1 MIKFRSEAGRST
13 GTVKRKGSLAK
24 MTNFGYYLDDDKAF
38 IARCEEALA
47 KAEVS
52 EDLANKIAAAKEAL
66 EKEMEIEP
74 VDMRSALNRL
84 HSPLAK
90 DDAEKEKIFK
100 DSRSAVF
107 LVRKAIYDTKLN
119 GMVNTLTSKYASN
132 AKRVLEDGIHTIEVT
147 KGEMEK
153 YGLTGDDVTAGLYS
167 ATTLSQSTKSKA
179 VAEFIVKMRPQLEKA
194 IDAVKAA
201 NAINASDLNAIL
213 LEMKDMFDEAQK
225 DAEEIKYSVR
235 TTIAAAD
242 KEDIDAIP
250 QPDTLGESVQNEG
263 VFSRLASWFSNIA
276 SKIRGFVDSILGLTD
291 EANDEVDSLMALL
304 EGVEE
309 SCKREGSALP
319 LEDAVLAVSDL
330 LKGRGYTERS
340 ADSWI
345 NVNMNR
351 IQDMLDAGSSPEDIV
366 YEIDGPLAESRNS
379 EGSGA
384 KAYTFTWWDN
394 EPTAERRPTTRS
406 DLKKCL
412 HKEIFTAADD
422 AEALELAMEYLCDY
436 IGDDPENV
444 ADTPEEIWDYFDSDW
459 GDGNPIPMV
468 LKQGRSVVKDSG
480 FDPNDVEESAA
491 GSLVQTESKGRE
503 QVIRELQDILD
514 LLREGGKY
522 GEKAAISDARRAAEG
537 TKWAEMVGNVCDIG
551 PRILDPEDLIELL
564 IKRVTE
570 E

>member
-1 MIKFRSEAGRST
+1 MIKPQSEAGRST

-107 LVRKAIYDTKLN
+107 LVRKAIYDEKLN

-147 KGEMEK
+147 KSEMAK

-201 NAINASDLNAIL
+201 DAINASDLNAIL
-213 LEMKDMFDEAQK
+213 VEMKDMFDEAQK

-242 KEDIDAIP
+242 KEDLDAIP

-263 VFSRLASWFSNIA
+263 VFSKLASWFSKVA
-276 SKIRGFVDSILGLTD
+276 GKIRSFVDRVLGLTNEADD
-291 EANDEVDSLMALL
+291 ELDHLMGVL

-309 SCKREGSALP
+309 AVSGKCEAKGKEQVLQELRDIEDLL
-319 LEDAVLAVSDL
+319 LENGTSYPGEAMENDVLAAVKGTEWEGRARSI
-330 LKGRGYTERS
+330 LKDPDFTENL
-340 ADSWI
+340 APAEL
-345 NVNMNR
+345 VE
-351 IQDMLDAGSSPEDIV
+351 LIV
-366 YEIDGPLAESRNS
+366 QN
-379 EGSGA
+379 
-384 KAYTFTWWDN
+384 
-394 EPTAERRPTTRS
+394 
-406 DLKKCL
+406 
-412 HKEIFTAADD
+412 
-422 AEALELAMEYLCDY
+422 
-436 IGDDPENV
+436 
-444 ADTPEEIWDYFDSDW
+444 
-459 GDGNPIPMV
+459 
-468 LKQGRSVVKDSG
+468 
-480 FDPNDVEESAA
+480 
-491 GSLVQTESKGRE
+491 
-503 QVIRELQDILD
+503 
-514 LLREGGKY
+514 
-522 GEKAAISDARRAAEG
+522 ISNA
-537 TKWAEMVGNVCDIG
+537 
-551 PRILDPEDLIELL
+551 
-564 IKRVTE
+564 
-570 E
+570 

>member
-1 MIKFRSEAGRST
+1 MIKPRSEAGRST

-38 IARCEEALA
+38 ISRCEEALA

-66 EKEMEIEP
+66 EKEMAIEP

-107 LVRKAIYDTKLN
+107 LVRKAIYDTKLD

-153 YGLTGDDVTAGLYS
+153 YGLTGDDITAGLYS

-201 NAINASDLNAIL
+201 DAINSSDLNAIL
-213 LEMKDMFDEAQK
+213 LEMKDMFDAAQK

-242 KEDIDAIP
+242 KEDLDAIP
-250 QPDTLGESVQNEG
+250 QPDTLGESIQNEG
-263 VFSRLASWFSNIA
+263 IFSKLAGWFSNVV
-276 SKIRGFVDSILGLTD
+276 SKIRGFVDSILGLTE

-309 SCKREGSALP
+309 SN
-319 LEDAVLAVSDL
+319 
-330 LKGRGYTERS
+330 KGE
-340 ADSWI
+340 A
-345 NVNMNR
+345 
-351 IQDMLDAGSSPEDIV
+351 
-366 YEIDGPLAESRNS
+366 RNS
-379 EGSGA
+379 GWSEEDSEMFA
-384 KAYTFTWWDN
+384 ADLDPDVKLSEIKAMLKEEPYFIDN
-394 EPTAERRPTTRS
+394 PHEIKEVAA
-406 DLKKCL
+406 
-412 HKEIFTAADD
+412 EIFDYVQQGADESNKGEARNSGWSEEDSEMFAADLD
-422 AEALELAMEYLCDY
+422 PDVKLSEIKAMLKEEPYFEEHPHEIKEVAAEIFDY
-436 IGDDPENV
+436 VQQG
-444 ADTPEEIWDYFDSDW
+444 ADESNKGES
-459 GDGNPIPMV
+459 NPA
-468 LKQGRSVVKDSG
+468 K
-480 FDPNDVEESAA
+480 
-491 GSLVQTESKGRE
+491 TESKGIE
-503 QVIRELQDILD
+503 QVRKELNDIAD
-514 LLREGGKY
+514 LWVGNDY
-522 GEKAAISDARRAAEG
+522 GDDKERALADACTVVEG
-537 TKWAEMVGNVCDIG
+537 TEWEDAACAILKDSDMMGRLTVAEA
-551 PRILDPEDLIELL
+551 IELIL
-564 IKRVTE
+564 SE
-570 E
+570 LPEA

>member
-1 MIKFRSEAGRST
+1 MTQIRSEAGRST

-38 IARCEEALA
+38 IARCEEALS

-74 VDMRSALNRL
+74 VAMRSALNRL

-167 ATTLSQSTKSKA
+167 ATTLSASTKSKA

-201 NAINASDLNAIL
+201 DAINASDLNAIL
-213 LEMKDMFDEAQK
+213 IEMKDMFDAAQK

-242 KEDIDAIP
+242 KEDLDAIP
-250 QPDTLGESVQNEG
+250 QPDTLGEAVQNEG
-263 VFSRLASWFSNIA
+263 VFSKLARWFSSVA
-276 SKIRGFVDSILGLTD
+276 SKIRGFVDSILGLTE
-291 EANDEVDSLMALL
+291 EANDEVDSLMTLL

-309 SCKREGSALP
+309 S
-319 LEDAVLAVSDL
+319 
-330 LKGRGYTERS
+330 
-340 ADSWI
+340 
-345 NVNMNR
+345 
-351 IQDMLDAGSSPEDIV
+351 AGE
-366 YEIDGPLAESRNS
+366 
-379 EGSGA
+379 
-384 KAYTFTWWDN
+384 
-394 EPTAERRPTTRS
+394 
-406 DLKKCL
+406 
-412 HKEIFTAADD
+412 AA
-422 AEALELAMEYLCDY
+422 
-436 IGDDPENV
+436 
-444 ADTPEEIWDYFDSDW
+444 
-459 GDGNPIPMV
+459 
-468 LKQGRSVVKDSG
+468 
-480 FDPNDVEESAA
+480 
-491 GSLVQTESKGRE
+491 QTESKGIE
-503 QVIRELQDILD
+503 QVRKELNDVAD
-514 LLREGGKY
+514 LWVGNDY
-522 GEKAAISDARRAAEG
+522 DDDKARALADACKAVEG
-537 TKWAEMVGNVCDIG
+537 TEWEDAACAVLKDEDMMERLTVAEA
-551 PRILDPEDLIELL
+551 IELIL
-564 IKRVTE
+564 SE
-570 E
+570 LPEA

>member
-1 MIKFRSEAGRST
+1 MNEPRSEAGRST

-74 VDMRSALNRL
+74 VAMRSALNRL

-90 DDAEKEKIFK
+90 DDADKEKIFK

-107 LVRKAIYDTKLN
+107 LVRKAIYDEKLN

-167 ATTLSQSTKSKA
+167 ATTLTQSTKSKA

-201 NAINASDLNAIL
+201 DAINASDLNAIL
-213 LEMKDMFDEAQK
+213 IEMKDMFDAAQK

-242 KEDIDAIP
+242 KEDLDAIP
-250 QPDTLGESVQNEG
+250 QPDTLGEAVQNEG
-263 VFSRLASWFSNIA
+263 IFSKLAGWFSNIA
-276 SKIRGFVDSILGLTD
+276 SKIRGFVDSILGLTE

-309 SCKREGSALP
+309 SVAGEPAKTEAKGIEQVRKELNDVADLWVGNDYGDDKARALADACTAVAGTEW
-319 LEDAVLAVSDL
+319 EDAACSILKDSDMM
-330 LKGRGYTERS
+330 ERLT
-340 ADSWI
+340 
-345 NVNMNR
+345 V
-351 IQDMLDAGSSPEDIV
+351 
-366 YEIDGPLAESRNS
+366 
-379 EGSGA
+379 
-384 KAYTFTWWDN
+384 
-394 EPTAERRPTTRS
+394 
-406 DLKKCL
+406 
-412 HKEIFTAADD
+412 
-422 AEALELAMEYLCDY
+422 AEA
-436 IGDDPENV
+436 
-444 ADTPEEIWDYFDSDW
+444 
-459 GDGNPIPMV
+459 
-468 LKQGRSVVKDSG
+468 
-480 FDPNDVEESAA
+480 
-491 GSLVQTESKGRE
+491 
-503 QVIRELQDILD
+503 
-514 LLREGGKY
+514 
-522 GEKAAISDARRAAEG
+522 
-537 TKWAEMVGNVCDIG
+537 
-551 PRILDPEDLIELL
+551 IELIL
-564 IKRVTE
+564 SE
-570 E
+570 LPEA

>member
-52 EDLANKIAAAKEAL
+52 EDLANKIATAKEAL

-107 LVRKAIYDTKLN
+107 LVRKAIYDEKLT

-147 KGEMEK
+147 KGEMAK

-201 NAINASDLNAIL
+201 DAINASDLNAIL
-213 LEMKDMFDEAQK
+213 VEMKDMFDEAQK

-242 KEDIDAIP
+242 KEDLDAIP

-263 VFSRLASWFSNIA
+263 VFSKLASWFSNIA
-276 SKIRGFVDSILGLTD
+276 SKIRGFVDSILGLTE
-291 EANDEVDSLMALL
+291 EADAEVDRLMALL

-309 SCKREGSALP
+309 S
-319 LEDAVLAVSDL
+319 
-330 LKGRGYTERS
+330 
-340 ADSWI
+340 
-345 NVNMNR
+345 
-351 IQDMLDAGSSPEDIV
+351 AGEP
-366 YEIDGPLAESRNS
+366 
-379 EGSGA
+379 A
-384 KAYTFTWWDN
+384 K
-394 EPTAERRPTTRS
+394 
-406 DLKKCL
+406 
-412 HKEIFTAADD
+412 
-422 AEALELAMEYLCDY
+422 
-436 IGDDPENV
+436 
-444 ADTPEEIWDYFDSDW
+444 
-459 GDGNPIPMV
+459 
-468 LKQGRSVVKDSG
+468 
-480 FDPNDVEESAA
+480 
-491 GSLVQTESKGRE
+491 TESKGIE
-503 QVIRELQDILD
+503 QVRKELNDVAD
-514 LLREGGKY
+514 LWVGDDYRGD
-522 GEKAAISDARRAAEG
+522 KARALADACKAVEG
-537 TKWAEMVGNVCDIG
+537 TEWEDAACSILKDSDMMERLTVAEA
-551 PRILDPEDLIELL
+551 IELIL
-564 IKRVTE
+564 SE
-570 E
+570 LPEA

>member
-1 MIKFRSEAGRST
+1 MTNIRSEAGRST

-47 KAEVS
+47 SAEVS

-107 LVRKAIYDTKLN
+107 LVRKAIYDEKLT

-147 KGEMEK
+147 KGEMAK

-201 NAINASDLNAIL
+201 DAINASDLNAIL
-213 LEMKDMFDEAQK
+213 VEMKNMFDEAQK

-242 KEDIDAIP
+242 KEDLDAIP

-263 VFSRLASWFSNIA
+263 VFSKLASWFSNIA
-276 SKIRGFVDSILGLTD
+276 SKIRGFVNSILGLTE
-291 EANDEVDSLMALL
+291 EADAEVDRLMALL

-309 SCKREGSALP
+309 S
-319 LEDAVLAVSDL
+319 
-330 LKGRGYTERS
+330 
-340 ADSWI
+340 
-345 NVNMNR
+345 
-351 IQDMLDAGSSPEDIV
+351 AGEP
-366 YEIDGPLAESRNS
+366 
-379 EGSGA
+379 A
-384 KAYTFTWWDN
+384 K
-394 EPTAERRPTTRS
+394 
-406 DLKKCL
+406 
-412 HKEIFTAADD
+412 
-422 AEALELAMEYLCDY
+422 
-436 IGDDPENV
+436 
-444 ADTPEEIWDYFDSDW
+444 
-459 GDGNPIPMV
+459 
-468 LKQGRSVVKDSG
+468 
-480 FDPNDVEESAA
+480 
-491 GSLVQTESKGRE
+491 TESKGIE
-503 QVIRELQDILD
+503 QVRKELNDVAD
-514 LLREGGKY
+514 LWVGDDYRGD
-522 GEKAAISDARRAAEG
+522 KARALADACKAVEG
-537 TKWAEMVGNVCDIG
+537 TEWEDAACSILKDSDMMERLTVAEA
-551 PRILDPEDLIELL
+551 IELIL
-564 IKRVTE
+564 SE
-570 E
+570 LPEA

>member
-1 MIKFRSEAGRST
+1 MIKPRSEAGRST

-201 NAINASDLNAIL
+201 DAINASDLNAIL

-242 KEDIDAIP
+242 KEDLDAIP

-263 VFSRLASWFSNIA
+263 VFSKLASWFSNIA
-276 SKIRGFVDSILGLTD
+276 SKIRGFVDSILGLAD
-291 EANDEVDSLMALL
+291 EATDEVDSLMALL
-304 EGVEE
+304 
-309 SCKREGSALP
+309 
-319 LEDAVLAVSDL
+319 
-330 LKGRGYTERS
+330 
-340 ADSWI
+340 
-345 NVNMNR
+345 
-351 IQDMLDAGSSPEDIV
+351 
-366 YEIDGPLAESRNS
+366 DG
-379 EGSGA
+379 
-384 KAYTFTWWDN
+384 
-394 EPTAERRPTTRS
+394 
-406 DLKKCL
+406 
-412 HKEIFTAADD
+412 
-422 AEALELAMEYLCDY
+422 
-436 IGDDPENV
+436 
-444 ADTPEEIWDYFDSDW
+444 
-459 GDGNPIPMV
+459 
-468 LKQGRSVVKDSG
+468 
-480 FDPNDVEESAA
+480 VEESAA
-491 GSLVQTESKGRE
+491 GAPAKTESKGVE
-503 QVIRELQDILD
+503 QVRKELNDIAD
-514 LLREGGKY
+514 LWVGNDY
-522 GEKAAISDARRAAEG
+522 GEDKERALADACTAVEG
-537 TKWAEMVGNVCDIG
+537 TDWEDAACAILKDSDLMSRLTVAEA
-551 PRILDPEDLIELL
+551 IELIL
-564 IKRVTE
+564 SE
-570 E
+570 LPEA

>member
-1 MIKFRSEAGRST
+1 MIKPRSEAGRST

-167 ATTLSQSTKSKA
+167 ATTFTQSTKSKA

-201 NAINASDLNAIL
+201 DAINASDLNAIL
-213 LEMKDMFDEAQK
+213 IEMKDMFDAAQK

-242 KEDIDAIP
+242 KEDLDAIP

-263 VFSRLASWFSNIA
+263 VFSKLASWFSNVA
-276 SKIRGFVDSILGLTD
+276 SKIRGFVDSILGLTE
-291 EANDEVDSLMALL
+291 EANDEVDHLMSLL

-309 SCKREGSALP
+309 S
-319 LEDAVLAVSDL
+319 V
-330 LKGRGYTERS
+330 
-340 ADSWI
+340 
-345 NVNMNR
+345 
-351 IQDMLDAGSSPEDIV
+351 AGAP
-366 YEIDGPLAESRNS
+366 
-379 EGSGA
+379 A
-384 KAYTFTWWDN
+384 K
-394 EPTAERRPTTRS
+394 
-406 DLKKCL
+406 
-412 HKEIFTAADD
+412 
-422 AEALELAMEYLCDY
+422 
-436 IGDDPENV
+436 
-444 ADTPEEIWDYFDSDW
+444 
-459 GDGNPIPMV
+459 
-468 LKQGRSVVKDSG
+468 
-480 FDPNDVEESAA
+480 
-491 GSLVQTESKGRE
+491 TESKGIE
-503 QVIRELQDILD
+503 QVRKELNDIAD
-514 LLREGGKY
+514 LWVGNDY
-522 GEKAAISDARRAAEG
+522 GDDKERALADACTAVEG
-537 TKWAEMVGNVCDIG
+537 TEWEDAACAIFKDSGMMDSLTVAEA
-551 PRILDPEDLIELL
+551 IELIL
-564 IKRVTE
+564 SE
-570 E
+570 LPEA

>member
-201 NAINASDLNAIL
+201 DAINASDLNAIL

-242 KEDIDAIP
+242 KEDLDAIP

-263 VFSRLASWFSNIA
+263 VFSKLASWFSNIA

-291 EANDEVDSLMALL
+291 EANDEVDHLMSLL

-309 SCKREGSALP
+309 SFSG
-319 LEDAVLAVSDL
+319 D
-330 LKGRGYTERS
+330 
-340 ADSWI
+340 
-345 NVNMNR
+345 
-351 IQDMLDAGSSPEDIV
+351 
-366 YEIDGPLAESRNS
+366 ESRNS
-379 EGSGA
+379 EASGA

-394 EPTAERRPTTRS
+394 EPTSDRRPTTKA
-406 DLKKCL
+406 DLKNCF
-412 HKEIFTAADD
+412 HEETFNAADD
-422 AEALELAMEYLCDY
+422 AEALGLAVGYLCDY
-436 IGDDPENV
+436 IGEDPEV
-444 ADTPEEIWDYFDSDW
+444 IADTPEEIWDFFNKDW
-459 GDGNPIPMV
+459 GYGEPIPMV
-468 LKQGRSVVKDSG
+468 LKQGRRVVKDSG
-480 FDPNDVEESAA
+480 FYLDEPDDDEDESVTCVVAK
-491 GSLVQTESKGRE
+491 SESKGIE
-503 QVIRELQDILD
+503 QVRKELNDIAD
-514 LLREGGKY
+514 LWVGNDY
-522 GEKAAISDARRAAEG
+522 GEDKERALADACTAVEG
-537 TKWAEMVGNVCDIG
+537 TDWEDAACAILKDSDLMSRLTVAEA
-551 PRILDPEDLIELL
+551 IELIL
-564 IKRVTE
+564 SE
-570 E
+570 LPEA